1 MKQRTLAVIMKKA
14 AKTFPALVIT
24 GPRQSGKTTLVKSVF
39 GKTHTYVNLEDLDI
53 RGIAASDPRQFLA
66 NYPKPLIIDEI
77 QYVPE
82 LLSYIKTQIDAD
94 RVPGQWILTGSQ
106 HFPLMKHISDS
117 LAGRIAVMSLLPFTA
132 IESVG
137 QGAHACAVELPF
149 TEPVKSLVHHKT
161 HQTLETMMLRGAYP
175 ELVSNANVDRRIW
188 FNSYL
193 TTYLERDIRNMKQVG
208 DLRQFELFVRLLAT
222 RTGQILNI
230 SDVARD
236 NGISVPTAK
245 TWISLLET
253 GYQIHLLYPYYRNIG
268 KRLIKSPKIYFT
280 DTGFAAFLLGIHD
293 INTLRHNPSYPHL
306 FETFIVSDFL
316 KRFYHTGVLPT
327 MYYLRTRDGLE
338 IDIVLEA
345 AAKLHFVEIKSAM
358 TILPEHS
365 RQLTH
370 ALRDIGT
377 QKASATIISRAS
389 TSIQV
394 TRSVRSISWQDALL
408 TKPV

>member
-39 GKTHTYVNLEDLDI
+39 GKTYTYVNLEDLDI

-117 LAGRIAVMSLLPFTA
+117 LAGRIAV
-132 IESVG
+132 
-137 QGAHACAVELPF
+137 
-149 TEPVKSLVHHKT
+149 
-161 HQTLETMMLRGAYP
+161 YP

-253 GYQIHLLYPYYRNIG
+253 GYQIHLLHPYYRNIG